1 MSVGEEVAADFRFTG
16 VSTGPHPLSFLRKK
30 LAAERVVPAAQ
41 LAGVPDGRRVRV
53 AGLVI
58 VRQRP
63 LTAKGLVFFT
73 IEDETGFANALV
85 TAADFEHHRRLLVS
99 AQALILE
106 GTVQNHEGVIS
117 LRADHFS
124 PLQSSEIRAEI
135 SHDFR

>member
-1 MSVGEEVAADFRFTG
+1 
-16 VSTGPHPLSFLRKK
+16 
-30 LAAERVVPAAQ
+30 
-41 LAGVPDGRRVRV
+41 
-53 AGLVI
+53 
-58 VRQRP
+58 
-63 LTAKGLVFFT
+63 
-73 IEDETGFANALV
+73 LV